1 MIRKFLGG
9 LLVAFVILLLL
20 EGLGWIYACSKQDL
34 RVPPLPGHPEY
45 DVVCSW
51 GDMLKLC
58 PDQGPSYERV
68 RPEVFSSTSHQPRI
82 IFIGE
87 SFVYGLGI
95 SAEEAF
101 PKQVGIQL
109 GVEALNFGRC
119 GTYASRLIP
128 IVKEAVKLSPDLI
141 VVSVGNNEHTMTSFF
156 QGEWGRRPL
165 RNYKILRFLGHFQI
179 YGGLSR
185 LIGTSQI
192 RIEETFD
199 RVERHFDDDIDRKVF
214 AARRRPPDL
223 SVFSNGLASAEVRAV
238 LEEEQRLKEMIFAD
252 QLQTIVDLI
261 QKEQIP
267 LMLTTLPQE
276 AFIPPALSGTQRD
289 DAELIRKA
297 MVALDY
303 EQGLLLDPQVALFHF
318 EHAQKLWRN
327 GKKEEAVQ
335 AFERSVSLDLVPDST
350 PEINQIIRETATKNQ
365 LPLVD
370 LRNMAWEYAGNP
382 RAFFL
387 DSVHLNAQGA
397 QMVGKWMGEEIKKSF
412 PDLGSKKQ

>member
-1 MIRKFLGG
+1 MIRKFFGG
-9 LLVAFVILLLL
+9 ILVAFLVLLLF
-20 EGLGWIYACSKQDL
+20 EGFGWLYAYTNEDL

-45 DVVCSW
+45 EVVCSW
-51 GDMLKLC
+51 GEMRKLC

-68 RPEVFSSTSHQPRI
+68 RPEVFSSKSQHSRI

-95 SAEEAF
+95 NAEEAF

-128 IVKEAVKLSPDLI
+128 IVKEAVQLDPDLI

-165 RNYKILRFLGHFQI
+165 RNYKVLRFLGQFQL

-185 LIGTSQI
+185 LIGTSEV

-199 RVERHFDDDIDRKVF
+199 RVERHFDDEIDRKVF

-223 SVFSNGLASAEVRAV
+223 SVFSNGLAGSDVRAV

-252 QLQTIVDLI
+252 QLQTIVDLV
-261 QKEQIP
+261 QAEQIP
-267 LMLTTLPQE
+267 LLLTTLPQE
-276 AFIPPALSGTQRD
+276 AFIPPALSGTQYED
-289 DAELIRKA
+289 DAAIRKA
-297 MVALDY
+297 ITSLDY
-303 EQGLLLDPQVALFHF
+303 EKGLLLDPTVALFHF
-318 EHAQKLWRN
+318 ERAQVLWRN
-327 GKKEEAVQ
+327 GKKEEAIQ

-350 PEINQIIRETATKNQ
+350 PEINQIIRDVASTNQ
-365 LPLVD
+365 VPLVD
-370 LRNMAWEYAGNP
+370 LRQMAWEYAGNP
-382 RAFFL
+382 RSFFL

-397 QMVGKWMGEEIKKSF
+397 QIVGEWMSKEIQKAYPNKWN
-412 PDLGSKKQ
+412 KQ